1 MKKIEGESDAPL
13 AQPPS
18 DVALEKAVVPPPPPP
33 PVVNKAND
41 VDDGKALAPV
51 DSKRALSLSF
61 CINSNIFS
69 VIKFCLAAEKIREE
83 K

>member
-18 DVALEKAVVPPPPPP
+18 DVALEKAAVPPPP
-33 PVVNKAND
+33 PVVNKPHDVND
-41 VDDGKALAPV
+41 PKALVPV

-61 CINSNIFS
+61 CIKFNLFFS
-69 VIKFCLAAEKIREE
+69 SQILFGNRET
-83 K
+83 